1 MWLTQPDDGGPLDI
15 SMFQDLRFRD
25 AFRVLPVYFRIIG
38 SEEDPEHPTRPRLVF
53 AGEVRDGESMIGR
66 IEMTPDE
73 HLRWKWVRLRVCILA
88 TSMAYNFSR
97 CAERAGRQSGGIAFY
112 PLWSTLNDLIDH
124 IITPLVVTASRSVGY
139 GRLTVSSEAGR
150 QSSTITTIQSVSST
164 LLLRVHSNLSA
175 VTTGPFWLHKVK
187 TIWE

>member
-73 HLRWKWVRLRVCILA
+73 HLRWKWVRLRVC
-88 TSMAYNFSR
+88 AYWRHQWPTIFPGVR
-97 CAERAGRQSGGIAFY
+97 GGRAGN
-112 PLWSTLNDLIDH
+112 LE
-124 IITPLVVTASRSVGY
+124 
-139 GRLTVSSEAGR
+139 VS
-150 QSSTITTIQSVSST
+150 
-164 LLLRVHSNLSA
+164 HSIHFE
-175 VTTGPFWLHKVK
+175 VP
-187 TIWE
+187 